1 MELLNQVL
9 EIVKEA
15 AKFCK
20 REEVEVYCK
29 EGNSN
34 FVTTADLNVENFLK
48 EKLLELLPDSGFV
61 GEESEAKDYEKPL
74 QWIVDPVDGT
84 ANFIREL
91 NLSAIS
97 VGLVE
102 HGEAIL
108 GVVYNPFTDEAYYAQ
123 KGKGAYL
130 NGTPIHVSDRD
141 FSHAQFCVGFC
152 LYDKTKAD
160 ACFRI
165 FERVYMECD
174 DMRRLGAASV
184 ELAAL
189 AAGKTDMFFEIRLSP
204 WDYAA
209 AVAIITEAGG
219 YIGSRE
225 GAPIRFDKQVTV
237 IAANSKENFDKLVAI
252 ADEEMEGMEI

>member
-1 MELLNQVL
+1 MQLLGQVI

-15 AKFCK
+15 AKFCD
-20 REEVEVYCK
+20 RAAAEVFCK

-48 EKLLELLPDSGFV
+48 EKLLQLLPESGFV
-61 GEESEAKDYEKPL
+61 GEESQQKDYEKEL
-74 QWIVDPVDGT
+74 QWIVDPIDGT
-84 ANFIREL
+84 ANFIREM

-97 VGLVE
+97 VGLIE
-102 HGEAIL
+102 KGEAIL
-108 GVVYNPFTDEAYYAQ
+108 GVVYNPFIDEIYYAQ

-130 NGTPIHVSDRD
+130 NGKPIKVSDRD
-141 FSHAQFCVGFC
+141 FAHSQFCVGFC
-152 LYDKTKAD
+152 LYEKSMAD
-160 ACFRI
+160 ICFRI

-189 AAGKTDMFFEIRLSP
+189 AAGRTDLFFEIRLAP

-209 AVAIITEAGG
+209 AAAIIKEAGG
-219 YIGSRE
+219 YIGSRS

-237 IAANSKENFDKLVAI
+237 IAANSKENFDKLVGI
-252 ADEEMEGMEI
+252 ADEEMGDMVI

>member
-48 EKLLELLPDSGFV
+48 EKLVELLPESGFV
-61 GEESEAKDYEKPL
+61 GEESEAKDYAKPL

-102 HGEAIL
+102 NGEAIL
-108 GVVYNPFTDEAYYAQ
+108 GVIYNPFTDEAYYAQ
-123 KGKGAYL
+123 KGKGA
-130 NGTPIHVSDRD
+130 
-141 FSHAQFCVGFC
+141 
-152 LYDKTKAD
+152 
-160 ACFRI
+160 
-165 FERVYMECD
+165 
-174 DMRRLGAASV
+174 
-184 ELAAL
+184 
-189 AAGKTDMFFEIRLSP
+189 
-204 WDYAA
+204 
-209 AVAIITEAGG
+209 
-219 YIGSRE
+219 
-225 GAPIRFDKQVTV
+225 
-237 IAANSKENFDKLVAI
+237 
-252 ADEEMEGMEI
+252 

>member
-1 MELLNQVL
+1 MELVERVL
-9 EIVKEA
+9 EAVKEA
-15 AKFCK
+15 ARFCK
-20 REEVEVYCK
+20 RDEVEVYCK

-34 FVTTADLNVENFLK
+34 FVTTADLKVEKFLK
-48 EKLLELLPDSGFV
+48 EKLAELLPESGFV
-61 GEESEAKDYEKPL
+61 GEESEQKDYEKAL

-84 ANFIREL
+84 ANFIREM

-102 HGEAIL
+102 NGEAVL
-108 GVVYNPFTDEAYYAQ
+108 GVVYNPFIDEAYYAQ

-130 NGTPIHVSDRD
+130 NGKPIHVSDRD
-141 FSHAQFCVGFC
+141 FSHAQLCVGFC
-152 LYDKTKAD
+152 LYDKTKAE

-165 FERVYMECD
+165 FERVYMQCD

-189 AAGKTDMFFEIRLSP
+189 AAGRTDLFFEIRLSP

-209 AVAIITEAGG
+209 SAAIIAEAGG

-225 GAPIRFDKQVTV
+225 KQPIRFDKQVTV
-237 IAANSKENFDKLVAI
+237 IAANTKENFERLAAI
-252 ADEEMEGMEI
+252 ADEEMEGLEL